1 MELRTPLARVRGL
14 GSARDGTEQFITQRL
29 TAMALVPLLLWF
41 VFELVALTGA
51 SHQTVVLWVQTP
63 SNTVFLILLIF
74 VLFYHLHIGLFEVLE
89 DYVHSDKLK
98 AVTMVFMKFS
108 IVALTVTAVLAVL
121 RIVFVP
127 VGG

>member
-1 MELRTPLARVRGL
+1 MDFRTPLARVRGL

-29 TAMALVPLLLWF
+29 TAMALVPLLIWF
-41 VFELVALTGA
+41 LIELVALTGA
-51 SHQTVVLWVQTP
+51 SHQAVVAWIRTP
-63 SNTVFLILLIF
+63 SNTVLLILLIF
-74 VLFYHLHIGLFEVLE
+74 VTFYHLHIGLFEVLE

-121 RIVFVP
+121 RIAFTP